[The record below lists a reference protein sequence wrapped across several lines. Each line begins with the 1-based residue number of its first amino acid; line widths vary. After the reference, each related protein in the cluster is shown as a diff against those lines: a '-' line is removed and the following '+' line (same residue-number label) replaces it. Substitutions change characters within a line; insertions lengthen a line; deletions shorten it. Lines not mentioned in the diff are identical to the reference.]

1 LHGPLL
7 GVRVQSENNFD
18 LSDFVGDGGGGFI
31 EVGEDSV
38 EGRTQF
44 SHDLLVSFDLV
55 VEPPTKV
62 PVGVPPKLDQINN
75 DAVVPPS
82 VFARGFI
89 VKTLLVLGET
99 LLLPLLDRGNAD
111 VPALDALALRYEL
124 CGDGR
129 GPTGCQSLA
138 VFLAINHDHLKIV
151 DLLFCLVN
159 PLLKAL
165 DLGIELTDLAT
176 SLLVG
181 GFIGHVVTTILF
193 FKHVVHGDRSKTIQR
208 VNISMRDA
216 DYIALLERDCSGNDR
231 HR

>member
-1 LHGPLL
+1 LHDPLL
-7 GVRVQSENNFD
+7 GVRVQSENSFD
-18 LSDFVGDGGGGFI
+18 LSDFVGDGDGGFI

-62 PVGVPPKLDQINN
+62 PVGVPPNLDQINN

-111 VPALDALALRYEL
+111 VSALDALALRYEFAL
-124 CGDGR
+124 LPG
-129 GPTGCQSLA
+129 QS
-138 VFLAINHDHLKIV
+138 
-151 DLLFCLVN
+151 
-159 PLLKAL
+159 
-165 DLGIELTDLAT
+165 
-176 SLLVG
+176 SLESSG
-181 GFIGHVVTTILF
+181 SWHRA
-193 FKHVVHGDRSKTIQR
+193 DRSCHQPAR
-208 VNISMRDA
+208 GRLS
-216 DYIALLERDCSGNDR
+216 
-231 HR
+231 